1 MAIIKTTFT
10 GATRADQYEELL
22 AWLQTATVGY
32 FTSVEGNDSNHKI
45 FVDKIDDYSGLL
57 TFYPNSDSYMM
68 QVHINN
74 TTFVPMYSLGSNF
87 KYVYGVTT
95 SKGFF
100 LQWGPDETST
110 ICGCIFVSKTTTGDV
125 FLVIRFYDGSSGN
138 GRAGCINLSATT
150 SATNKFDWVWDG
162 YGPDSLQGTSTSTL
176 ASYTALTPISSS
188 ITDVICTNILQVHF
202 NQFRPSNEQYLIKPG
217 ILTINN
223 ATYFTDGYLAL
234 ADT

>member
-1 MAIIKTTFT
+1 MAIIKTAFT

-45 FVDKIDDYSGLL
+45 FVDKINDSYGLL

-68 QVHINN
+68 QVYTNN
-74 TTFVPMYSLGSNF
+74 TATPMQPMSSTVRYL
-87 KYVYGVTT
+87 YGVTT

-100 LQWGPDETST
+100 LQWGTSESDSVS
-110 ICGCIFVSKTTTGDV
+110 GCVVISKTTTGDV
-125 FLVIRFYDGSSGN
+125 FLFTRFYDGSSSN
-138 GRAGCINLSATT
+138 GRTGSINLSVNTDR
-150 SATNKFDWVWDG
+150 FDWIWNG
-162 YGPDSLQGTSTSTL
+162 YNPGLLQGTSTSTL
-176 ASYTALTPISSS
+176 AYYTALTPTSSAR
-188 ITDVICTNILQVHF
+188 TDVICTNILQVHF
-202 NQFRPSNEQYLIKPG
+202 NQFRTPGQQYYPTPG

-223 ATYFTDGYLAL
+223 ATYFTDGYIAL